1 MQTIDTQVVA
11 SEVTSQD
18 AQTVNLIA
26 ELLDFQLA
34 FVGGGTGCVG
44 FD

>member
-1 MQTIDTQVVA
+1 MQITDTQVVN
-11 SEVTSQD
+11 SEVV
-18 AQTVNLIA
+18 AQAVEQAKLIS

>member
-1 MQTIDTQVVA
+1 MQTIDTQVVD
-11 SEVTSQD
+11 SEVVVQ
-18 AQTVNLIA
+18 AVEQTKLIS
-26 ELLDFQLA
+26 ELSDFQLA

>member
-1 MQTIDTQVVA
+1 MQTIDTQVVD
-11 SEVTSQD
+11 SEVVVQ
-18 AQTVNLIA
+18 AAEQAKLIS